1 MSKNGSMKERTL
13 DKLREESS
21 TIYQGTRL
29 IVFLNALFAITCI
42 IMLVLSFVF
51 SSTVT
56 EMRSDTAH
64 RGFPFIVHTFAY
76 LVTSGDVYTET
87 GAFNYGYY
95 ILSMAAQLFSAGI
108 IAYIFHTISRVFK
121 SILDGGT
128 PFVDTCITEWKRCY
142 RFFSLLTIIYFL
154 ASFILRPLI
163 LAMIS
168 PLLAACF
175 FYSLSL
181 IFEYG
186 AQLQQES
193 DETL

>member
-1 MSKNGSMKERTL
+1 MSKNGFMKERTL

-95 ILSMAAQLFSAGI
+95 ILSMAAQLFSTGI

-142 RFFSLLTIIYFL
+142 RFLPPYHDLFSCIFYFKTPYPGND
-154 ASFILRPLI
+154 I
-163 LAMIS
+163 
-168 PLLAACF
+168 AAAGRLF
-175 FYSLSL
+175 FLFSEPDL
-181 IFEYG
+181 
-186 AQLQQES
+186 
-193 DETL
+193 

>member
-1 MSKNGSMKERTL
+1 MSKNGFMKERTL

-76 LVTSGDVYTET
+76 LVTSGDCLLYT
-87 GAFNYGYY
+87 
-95 ILSMAAQLFSAGI
+95 SPSPRDKRQSRMPSSA
-108 IAYIFHTISRVFK
+108 
-121 SILDGGT
+121 
-128 PFVDTCITEWKRCY
+128 
-142 RFFSLLTIIYFL
+142 
-154 ASFILRPLI
+154 
-163 LAMIS
+163 
-168 PLLAACF
+168 
-175 FYSLSL
+175 
-181 IFEYG
+181 
-186 AQLQQES
+186 
-193 DETL
+193 